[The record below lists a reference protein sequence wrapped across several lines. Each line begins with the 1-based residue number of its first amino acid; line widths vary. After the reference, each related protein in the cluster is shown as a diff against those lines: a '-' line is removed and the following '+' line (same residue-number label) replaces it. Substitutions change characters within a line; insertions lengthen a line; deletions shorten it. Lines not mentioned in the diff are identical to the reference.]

1 MQVAFPVRR
10 SGCAPPQQTRRGVIS
25 IASRVEIKRPLTF
38 LIAVLSLM
46 LVSTASA
53 HARLERA
60 APAAGSAVR
69 ASPPQLKLWFTER
82 LEPAFSKVQVFDRN
96 GKQVDNGNPEV
107 DLADAKLL
115 QVSLPALAPGT
126 YRVKWRVLS
135 VDTHVSKGDF
145 TFNVVAP

>member
-1 MQVAFPVRR
+1 MKRLL
-10 SGCAPPQQTRRGVIS
+10 
-25 IASRVEIKRPLTF
+25 SRF
-38 LIAVLSLM
+38 LIAALTVM
-46 LVSTASA
+46 WVSSAVA
-53 HARLERA
+53 HARLERT
-60 APAAGSAVR
+60 APVAGSTVH

-96 GKQVDNGNPEV
+96 GKQVDKGDPGV
-107 DLADAKLL
+107 DRVDAKLL
-115 QVSLPALAPGT
+115 QVSLPTLAPGT

>member
-1 MQVAFPVRR
+1 M
-10 SGCAPPQQTRRGVIS
+10 IS
-25 IASRVEIKRPLTF
+25 IASRIEFTRPLSRL
-38 LIAVLSLM
+38 LIAAVLTSM
-46 LVSTASA
+46 WVSPASA

-82 LEPAFSKVQVFDRN
+82 LEPAFSKVYVFDRN
-96 GKQVDNGNPEV
+96 GNQVDKGDPEV
-107 DLADAKLL
+107 DRADAKLL
-115 QVSLPALAPGT
+115 QVSLPTLAPGT

-135 VDTHVSKGDF
+135 VDTHVSKGDL

>member
-1 MQVAFPVRR
+1 M
-10 SGCAPPQQTRRGVIS
+10 IS
-25 IASRVEIKRPLTF
+25 IASRIEIRRPPLTF

-107 DLADAKLL
+107 DRVDAKLL
-115 QVSLPALAPGT
+115 QVSLPTLAPAT